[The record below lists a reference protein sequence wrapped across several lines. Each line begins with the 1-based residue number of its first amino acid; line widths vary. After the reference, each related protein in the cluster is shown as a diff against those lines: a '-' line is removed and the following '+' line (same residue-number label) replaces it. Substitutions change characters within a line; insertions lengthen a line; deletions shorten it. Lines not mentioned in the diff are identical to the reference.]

1 MALDRGSL
9 LLRKQ
14 LAELVKGGSEGFSAG
29 LIDDDDV
36 YKWEVVIYGP
46 PDTLYEGGYF
56 KAHLNFPKE
65 YPNRPPKMKFVSD
78 MWHPNIDQEGNVCIS
93 ILHKPGDDTYGHE
106 QASER
111 WLNVMCVCVIS
122 VDQEGN
128 VCISILH
135 EPGDDKYGY
144 EQASERWLPIHTVE
158 TILVSVISML
168 ADPNDESPANVDAA
182 KMWRAQADDF
192 KKRVARCVR
201 KSQDEFL

>member
-93 ILHKPGDDTYGHE
+93 ILH
-106 QASER
+106 
-111 WLNVMCVCVIS
+111 
-122 VDQEGN
+122 
-128 VCISILH
+128 